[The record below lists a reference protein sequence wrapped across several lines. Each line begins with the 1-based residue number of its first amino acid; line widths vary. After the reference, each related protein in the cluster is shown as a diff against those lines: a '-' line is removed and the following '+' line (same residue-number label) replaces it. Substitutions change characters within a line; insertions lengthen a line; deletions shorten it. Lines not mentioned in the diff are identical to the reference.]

1 MDFLETIWILINC
14 LDGLFTNPNGP
25 IWARNPSLKVIQ
37 FGKVPWACLS
47 YHWNAKALKVLGK
60 IIFQFSSIL
69 ALFAIHAIM
78 NCIRWL
84 LCFEPCHLIN
94 KDKGA
99 NWSIIW
105 LPFDLQQWE
114 FVVGFW
120 VLPLEFLQY
129 SIMKAMDYID

>member
-14 LDGLFTNPNGP
+14 LDDLFTNPNGP
-25 IWARNPSLKVIQ
+25 IWARNPSLKAIQ
-37 FGKVPWACLS
+37 FGKVRWACLS
-47 YHWNAKALKVLGK
+47 YYWNAKVLKVLGK

-69 ALFAIHAIM
+69 ALFAIHVIM

-84 LCFEPCHLIN
+84 LCFEPRHLIN

-105 LPFDLQQWE
+105 LPLCTTM
-114 FVVGFW
+114 GICCR
-120 VLPLEFLQY
+120 FLGIAIGVF
-129 SIMKAMDYID
+129 SIFNNESNGLH